1 MAQWIITYSKDNN
14 TSTLDMQADHK
25 PEMEEAVTYLLDWA
39 RSHLEK
45 GEFGDGQDKQST
57 EPAVNTATTHSGS
70 SWKCRREFRSVRT
83 SPHSASGS
91 VTSPCESAAKT

>member
-57 EPAVNTATTHSGS
+57 EPAVLLLRHYGITITGISG
-70 SWKCRREFRSVRT
+70 
-83 SPHSASGS
+83 G
-91 VTSPCESAAKT
+91 

>member
-57 EPAVNTATTHSGS
+57 EPAVLLLRHYGVTITGISG
-70 SWKCRREFRSVRT
+70 
-83 SPHSASGS
+83 G
-91 VTSPCESAAKT
+91 

>member
-25 PEMEEAVTYLLDWA
+25 PEMEEAVTYLLGWA

-57 EPAVNTATTHSGS
+57 EPAVLLLRHYGVTITGISG
-70 SWKCRREFRSVRT
+70 
-83 SPHSASGS
+83 G
-91 VTSPCESAAKT
+91 